1 KTILFEQILNN
12 NYSLNETNREK
23 RHISDIIIQIIEAL
37 FKTKSKALNHVIKH
51 LFMVTVINA

>member
-1 KTILFEQILNN
+1 MKLTGRNVIFLIF
-12 NYSLNETNREK
+12 
-23 RHISDIIIQIIEAL
+23 IIQIIEAL